1 MRYLYTSMIQKMQET
16 NESTFQKKKFYNNFF
31 LSKPEKELFFTLK
44 ELHKLNNKLGNCEEQ
59 YSKFIQDMNFYYR
72 NIIEQYNQN

>member
-1 MRYLYTSMIQKMQET
+1 VRYLYTSMIQKMQET

-44 ELHKLNNKLGNCEEQ
+44 ELHKLNNKLGNCEEH